1 MEWEFTHGKME
12 DNTEASIRMIRSTDM
27 EYTLGQMEEHTLAT
41 GVEESNMDLAHI
53 QYRASK

>member
-41 GVEESNMDLAHI
+41 GAEESNMD
-53 QYRASK
+53 